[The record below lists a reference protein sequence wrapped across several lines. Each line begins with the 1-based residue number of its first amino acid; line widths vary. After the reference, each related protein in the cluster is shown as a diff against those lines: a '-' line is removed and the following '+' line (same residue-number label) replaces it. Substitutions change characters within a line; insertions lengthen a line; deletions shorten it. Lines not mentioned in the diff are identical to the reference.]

1 MVEQRVV
8 HLPVTALFARSLCC
22 FGRQHRIRVNSD
34 ERKMMELEPELL
46 RIPVQD
52 FLHQRVVGSTA
63 RTLVIPELHQR
74 QRGLLGATN
83 MPATLNICAG
93 RRGGFFRLIRL
104 TAQVNGSAGSQGYS
118 QDDHNQGLQGFWHA
132 AIVTALEFFCK
143 KYLAKN
149 ILQWVCPE
157 VKIASS
163 RIETNFLV
171 EVGYSSQGP

>member
-52 FLHQRVVGSTA
+52 FLHQRVVRSTA

-83 MPATLNICAG
+83 MPSILNVCAG
-93 RRGGFFRLIRL
+93 RRGGFFRLIGL
-104 TAQVNGSAGSQGYS
+104 TAHVNRSAGSQRYS
-118 QDDHNQGLQGFWHA
+118 EDEQDRKS
-132 AIVTALEFFCK
+132 V
-143 KYLAKN
+143 
-149 ILQWVCPE
+149 V
-157 VKIASS
+157 
-163 RIETNFLV
+163 
-171 EVGYSSQGP
+171 